1 MILSTLTFFYRKGL
15 TVADEQRHAFDRKK
29 IVVQCEKITRVTD
42 DALGQR
48 SQLHAQLIHW
58 LR

>member
-1 MILSTLTFFYRKGL
+1 MFDRKGL

-42 DALGQR
+42 DALGHR
-48 SQLHAQLIHW
+48 SQLHAKLIQW
-58 LR
+58 LM